1 VDGFVQVLNIGFRTT
16 KLHIV
21 KWGSIIKMP
30 NSRMISGIVENW
42 SQNPGNDL
50 KWGLNL
56 ILKIDGISARQTA
69 RICDTIREMPK
80 SIPGFSP
87 SCTVRF
93 KNIERNAR
101 VIEVMA
107 FVNDDNL
114 YFDAEKNLNLAILE
128 LLEQEGIDFLYVEL
142 RTEPEKYKPM
152 KNINN

>member
-1 VDGFVQVLNIGFRTT
+1 
-16 KLHIV
+16 
-21 KWGSIIKMP
+21 
-30 NSRMISGIVENW
+30 
-42 SQNPGNDL
+42 
-50 KWGLNL
+50 
-56 ILKIDGISARQTA
+56 
-69 RICDTIREMPK
+69 MPK